1 MKRKQQFLKLASIFQ
16 HNHHQKPYN
25 DANLIWKELEI
36 KAIDCAYDFTD
47 NMFFDFEKTEKIP
60 KEQITKEQ
68 ITYYAML
75 NKHYTRRLIRRGE
88 ISRYGNRKYL
98 KHKCNLRELKRY
110 LKKKKAIY
118 IKQQKLI
125 IKKRGKNNEN
135 IFILH

>member
-60 KEQITKEQ
+60 KHKLQEQ

-98 KHKCNLRELKRY
+98 KHKYNLRQLKKY
-110 LKKKKAIY
+110 LKKEESDMYKAA
-118 IKQQKLI
+118 KAANQEK
-125 IKKRGKNNEN
+125 GKEQ
-135 IFILH
+135 